1 MSPTGTLSLFRKT
14 TLPLRL
20 LYGRRSTIILHTLDT
35 RFRLPRY
42 PSIYASPP
50 SDILL
55 LDTPSALEVHIG
67 AVRRAVTG
75 KYREAHASVQ
85 GVVTQWIGVE
95 NRVEH
100 RIKSLLPPDE
110 RLIPG
115 TLYAAIAFL
124 AGAILARHRALPIR
138 LLPPALFV
146 PTFAHFLPRTS
157 ANVRAYAS
165 ELEDTHLPSMAE
177 KHEVGKAHAGMAWA
191 RVVEGGRSAG
201 EGVRGGVLGALERA
215 PGATG
220 LKLRVALGVMRE
232 MEGKVEENKV
242 EVEEKAKERVV

>member
-1 MSPTGTLSLFRKT
+1 MTGKGGALFQAGIGASATSFRMVARTLSGSFSR
-14 TLPLRL
+14 
-20 LYGRRSTIILHTLDT
+20 
-35 RFRLPRY
+35 
-42 PSIYASPP
+42 PSIDASLP

-55 LDTPSALEVHIG
+55 LDTPSALEAHI
-67 AVRRAVTG
+67 ATVRRAVTG

-115 TLYAAIAFL
+115 TLYAAIAL
-124 AGAILARHRALPIR
+124 LTGAILARHRALPIR
-138 LLPPALFV
+138 LLLPPALFV

-157 ANVRAYAS
+157 ANIRAS

-177 KHEVGKAHAGMAWA
+177 KHE
-191 RVVEGGRSAG
+191 GGRSAG
-201 EGVRGGVLGALERA
+201 EGVRGGVLGARERVQ
-215 PGATG
+215 GATG
-220 LKLRVALGVMRE
+220 LKLREALGVVRE
-232 MEGKVEENKV
+232 RKGKLERV
-242 EVEEKAKERVV
+242 VEEKMEDLERKVEDAGVASTRR